1 MQMESIDA
9 VIPWRDALGSPSAK
23 RSWIVTMGLIVFAA
37 VSFSSFVQWV
47 EGRPGAVLED
57 PVLPYLPRADLTWF
71 TFAMVYAVSIAAVAR
86 ALKRPLLLLR
96 ILQVYAGML
105 LIRIV
110 AMYLLPLD
118 PPTDAIPLADP
129 VAAMLFASES
139 APTRDL
145 FFSGH
150 TATACVALFTAKDPR
165 WVVAFAVATIVIA
178 AAVLVQRVHYTVDV
192 FGAPFFVWAVC
203 SVLNRRAVA
212 ASSGI
217 QLG

>member
-1 MQMESIDA
+1 MHVESIDA
-9 VIPWRDALGSPSAK
+9 VMSWREALAAPAAK
-23 RSWIVTMGLIVFAA
+23 RRWAVTALLIVFAA
-37 VSFSSFVQWV
+37 VSFSTFVQWV

-71 TFAMVYAVSIAAVAR
+71 TFAMVYAITIAAVLR
-86 ALKRPLLLLR
+86 ALKRPLLLMR

-118 PPTDAIPLADP
+118 PPADAIPLADP
-129 VAAMLFASES
+129 VAAILFASES

-150 TATACVALFTAKDPR
+150 TATACVVLFTTKDRR
-165 WVVAFAVATIVIA
+165 WIVVFALAALVIA
-178 AAVLVQRVHYTVDV
+178 TAVLVQRVHYTIDV

-203 SVLNRRAVA
+203 SVLNA
-212 ASSGI
+212 AAKKN
-217 QLG
+217 